1 MSDSEN
7 EQLQQIMQ
15 RFIDLANVI
24 KDEGIEPRIIT
35 VGLMRASC
43 VYSTYVVAGNEGGLN
58 ESGVEKVAE
67 AYKQQLAHI
76 QQLKRQAGDPE
87 QLQ

>member
-7 EQLQQIMQ
+7 EQIQGVMQ
-15 RFIDLANVI
+15 KFIDLANSI
-24 KDEGIEPRIIT
+24 KDEGVEPRVIT

-58 ESGVEKVAE
+58 ESGVEKVTE
-67 AYKQQLAHI
+67 AYRQQLSFIQQIKQQEGQGGA
-76 QQLKRQAGDPE
+76 
-87 QLQ
+87 

>member
-7 EQLQQIMQ
+7 EQIQGVMQ
-15 RFIDLANVI
+15 KFIDLANSI
-24 KDEGIEPRIIT
+24 KDEGIEPRVIT

-58 ESGVEKVAE
+58 ESGVEKVTE
-67 AYKQQLAHI
+67 AYRQQLSFI
-76 QQLKRQAGDPE
+76 QQINQQDSEGGAE
-87 QLQ
+87 